1 MEGFM
6 SERYSEQS
14 IQILEGL
21 EAVKKRPGMYI
32 GSTDTRGLHH
42 LVWEIVDNA
51 MDEVL
56 IGAADQIHVIIH
68 EDNSIQVTDNGRGIP
83 IGMHASGIPTPQ
95 VIFTKLHAG
104 GKFGGDSG
112 YKMAGGLHGVGA
124 SVVNAL
130 SKWLEVTIHNQGKIY
145 TQRFEDGANFIS
157 DALIVPGSKKTGT
170 SVWFKPEPSMF
181 STTLYSYDLIKDH
194 LKQSAYLIKNVEI
207 HLHDKRSQLEE
218 TFHYEE
224 GILAFVKS
232 LNEGKESYHA
242 PIYFESTSELIEVE
256 VAMQFTK
263 GYFDTL
269 LSFVNNV
276 RTKDGGTH
284 ETGFKVGLTKIVN
297 DHARRLGLL
306 KEKEANLDGVDIR
319 EGLTVVLS
327 IRIPETLLQFEG
339 QTKGKLG
346 TPEARSAIE
355 NVIVDKLRYVLE
367 EQADFAHEL
376 IHKSLDARR
385 VRDAARKARQDARM
399 EKKRS
404 KSEVLLSGK
413 LSPAT
418 SKDPKRSELFLV
430 EGDSAGGSAKQ
441 GRDRNFQA
449 ILPLRG
455 KVINAERASIDDV
468 IKNEEISTI
477 IHTIG
482 AGLGLDFDIA
492 KSRYHKIIIMTDADT
507 DGAHIQVLLLTFFF
521 RYMPDLIK
529 QGRIY
534 LAQPPLYKVNYS
546 SGKKEST
553 YAWNDDQ
560 LSKLLEKNKGNIQ
573 RFKGLGEMNADQ
585 LWDTTMNPRTRT
597 LIKLQI
603 EDFSDA
609 EGRIRVLMGDS
620 VEPRREWIEANI
632 AFVEEDDFLIGEPH
646 E

>member
-1 MEGFM
+1 
-6 SERYSEQS
+6 
-14 IQILEGL
+14 
-21 EAVKKRPGMYI
+21 V
-32 GSTDTRGLHH
+32 
-42 LVWEIVDNA
+42 
-51 MDEVL
+51 
-56 IGAADQIHVIIH
+56 
-68 EDNSIQVTDNGRGIP
+68 
-83 IGMHASGIPTPQ
+83 
-95 VIFTKLHAG
+95 
-104 GKFGGDSG
+104 
-112 YKMAGGLHGVGA
+112 
-124 SVVNAL
+124 
-130 SKWLEVTIHNQGKIY
+130 Y
-145 TQRFEDGANFIS
+145 TQRFEDGANIIQ
-157 DALIVPGSKKTGT
+157 DASTRPGNKKTGT
-170 SVWFKPEPSMF
+170 SVWFKPDPGIF
-181 STTLYSYDLIKDH
+181 STTLYSYDVIKDH
-194 LKQSAYLIKNVEI
+194 LKQAAYLIKNVQI
-207 HLHDKRSQLEE
+207 DLYDQRSGQQE
-218 TFHYEE
+218 TFHFEE

-232 LNEGKESYHA
+232 INEGKESYHE
-242 PIYFESTSELIEVE
+242 PIYFESTSEWIEVE

-263 GYFDTL
+263 GYYDTL

-297 DHARRLGLL
+297 EHARRIGLL

-327 IRIPETLLQFEG
+327 VRVPETLLQFEG

-346 TPEARSAIE
+346 TPEARSAVE

-376 IHKSLDARR
+376 INKSVDARR
-385 VRDAARKARQDARM
+385 ARDAARKARQDARM

-418 SKDPKRSELFLV
+418 SKDPAKSELFLV

-441 GRDRNFQA
+441 GRNRATQA

-468 IKNEEISTI
+468 MKNEEISTI

-482 AGLGLDFDIA
+482 AGLGADFDLT

-529 QGRIY
+529 AGRIY
-534 LAQPPLYKVNYS
+534 LAQPPLYKVNFA
-546 SGKKEST
+546 SGKKESM

-560 LSKLLEKNKGNIQ
+560 LQTILAKNKGSIQ

-585 LWDTTMNPRTRT
+585 LWDTTMNPETRT
-597 LIKLQI
+597 LVQLQI
-603 EDFSDA
+603 DDFSDA

-632 AFVEEDDFLIGEPH
+632 AFVEEDDFLIGESY